1 MQKVIS
7 SRTMTRKRVLIV
19 LNYDI
24 KKLKQI
30 TCIHRV
36 DAYHDKKYCIPTRI
50 HMYCIDGYLFPTFLR
65 GECAGILF
73 LTDLTC
79 SSFAKKHGYVGN
91 TFSVTFMN
99 KLFFYKLIH
108 PVLISSIPP
117 MQMTK
122 GVKITRARV
131 YTVYQNN

>member
-36 DAYHDKKYCIPTRI
+36 DAYHDTKYCIPTRI
-50 HMYCIDGYLFPTFLR
+50 HTYCIDGYLFPTFC
-65 GECAGILF
+65 GG
-73 LTDLTC
+73 
-79 SSFAKKHGYVGN
+79 
-91 TFSVTFMN
+91 SVLAFC
-99 KLFFYKLIH
+99 F
-108 PVLISSIPP
+108 
-117 MQMTK
+117 
-122 GVKITRARV
+122 
-131 YTVYQNN
+131 